1 MKHTVVSLPTQTIPS
16 SGTSSSTPTVSA
28 PRTTSSPELDTLSSA
43 DAASDQPSSSASDWG
58 TYASWLPGPIPG
70 CTSTQ
75 TAVVFGSTSLIPRP
89 CLSGGNGPA
98 SMPNQGNGGHFS
110 LIPHPQSS
118 VASLGGIEEP
128 GHVGSGGASG
138 GDAGSPT
145 TTTAMAATTQA
156 LPSSIPVELPKPVSK
171 PTPIRAKSTST
182 AAQPSSTD
190 VASNPIVAG
199 GGGGRGGIP
208 LPRPESTVQGLEPV
222 NTGATAHPTTSTAQH
237 TKPQSGFGANG
248 GANIPTGQ
256 DTATFLGLP
265 GGVGGPTKIPYQP
278 QPVKA
283 SALPPGI
290 ISVGSTALTADSSSN
305 FVIGSQ
311 TLAPGSAPIT
321 HSGIVYSLP
330 SSGTGVVIGPSTH
343 SILVPTPQSAPI
355 ITLGGSTLTADSSSR
370 FYIGSQTLAPG
381 GTIIQSS
388 QVVSLAPNAAT
399 VIIGSQTQQLSH
411 QPFAPASTPI
421 ITIGGSTI
429 TANSA
434 SHFKIGSQTLVPG
447 GAAITNPAGQTVSL
461 AAGGSSVVV
470 DGQTQ
475 QVSQQVATPAPV
487 ITVGNSRITANS
499 QSQFVVGSQTL
510 AAGASAITV
519 SNQVISLASSGN
531 AVVFG
536 QRTQAINA
544 ASQFV
549 ATQAPILTLD
559 QATFTANSKSEYIV
573 ADQTLHAGSSAII
586 VSGSTISLAPSAAA
600 VVVNGKTASLTPHSV
615 IATVAPP
622 VITVGPSAVTAVQ
635 SGKYVIAGQTLS
647 AGGRAITV
655 SGTRISLGSDA
666 SNLVVGSSTQHL
678 SPQILE
684 LTTQAP
690 VLTVGKA
697 HISAVAPSE
706 YVYGG
711 KTFEAGD
718 MMTISGTIVS
728 FAADDSYVEIGASTS
743 MIPKSDYIFGTQML
757 EPGHAITVSG
767 TVISLASDD
776 SYLKIGTSTERLH
789 GHTVIKSTAVRSTG
803 STTARSSVSDFITG
817 SLVQA
822 AQTGAASPSASPS
835 TKSVG
840 DKGNGGSRLSFELG
854 LVCGGSVALAFLLL

>member
-1 MKHTVVSLPTQTIPS
+1 
-16 SGTSSSTPTVSA
+16 
-28 PRTTSSPELDTLSSA
+28 
-43 DAASDQPSSSASDWG
+43 
-58 TYASWLPGPIPG
+58 
-70 CTSTQ
+70 
-75 TAVVFGSTSLIPRP
+75 
-89 CLSGGNGPA
+89 
-98 SMPNQGNGGHFS
+98 MPNGHGGHFS

-128 GHVGSGGASG
+128 GHVGSGGATG
-138 GDAGSPT
+138 GDAGTQPA
-145 TTTAMAATTQA
+145 TTAMAATTEA
-156 LPSSIPVELPKPVSK
+156 LASSIPVEMPKPIYKS
-171 PTPIRAKSTST
+171 TSIGAKSTLA

-190 VASNPIVAG
+190 LISNPIIAG
-199 GGGGRGGIP
+199 GGGARGGDP
-208 LPRPESTVQGLEPV
+208 LPRPESSVQGLGPV
-222 NTGATAHPTTSTAQH
+222 NTQETTHPTTSATQH
-237 TKPQSGFGANG
+237 TAPQSGFGAGG
-248 GANIPTGQ
+248 GANIPTAQ

-265 GGVGGPTKIPYQP
+265 GGVSGPTKIPDKP

-283 SALPPGI
+283 SALPPHI
-290 ISVGSTALTADSSSN
+290 VSVGSTTLTADSSSN

-311 TLAPGSAPIT
+311 TLAPGSVPIT

-330 SSGTGVVIGPSTH
+330 SSGTGVVIGPSTQP
-343 SILVPTPQSAPI
+343 IFTPTPQSAPV
-355 ITLGGSTLTADSSSR
+355 ITLGGSTLTADSSSH
-370 FYIGSQTLAPG
+370 FYVGSQTLAPG
-381 GTIIQSS
+381 GTIVRGS
-388 QVVSLAPNAAT
+388 QVVSLASNAAT
-399 VIIGSQTQQLSH
+399 VVIGSQTQQLS
-411 QPFAPASTPI
+411 QQSIAPASTPV
-421 ITIGGSTI
+421 ITIGGSTL

-434 SHFKIGSQTLVPG
+434 SHFEIGSQTLVPG
-447 GAAITNPAGQTVSL
+447 GAAITNSAGRTVSL

-544 ASQFV
+544 PSQFA
-549 ATQAPILTLD
+549 ATQAPVLTLG
-559 QATFTANSKSEYIV
+559 QSTFTANSKSEYIV
-573 ADQTLHAGSSAII
+573 AGQTLHAGSPAIV

-600 VVVNGKTASLTPHSV
+600 VVVDGKTASLKPNS
-615 IATVAPP
+615 ILATVAPP
-622 VITVGPSAVTAVQ
+622 VITIGPSAVTAVQ
-635 SGKYVIAGQTLS
+635 NGEYVIAGQTLS
-647 AGGRAITV
+647 AGGSAITV
-655 SGTRISLGSDA
+655 SETRISLGSDT
-666 SNLVVGSSTQHL
+666 SDLVVGSSTHHL
-678 SPQILE
+678 SPQVLE

-690 VLTVGKA
+690 VLTVGSA

-711 KTFEAGD
+711 TTFEVGD

-728 FAADDSYVEIGASTS
+728 LAADDSYVKIGASTS
-743 MIPKSDYIFGTQML
+743 IIPKSDYMLGTQML

-776 SYLKIGTSTERLH
+776 SYLKIGSSTERLH
-789 GHTVIKSTAVRSTG
+789 GHTILESTLAKSTG
-803 STTARSSVSDFITG
+803 SATARSSVSDFVPG

-822 AQTGAASPSASPS
+822 AQTGTAIPSATPS
-835 TKSVG
+835 TKSASN
-840 DKGNGGSRLSFELG
+840 KINGGLMPLLGLG
-854 LVCGGSVALAFLLL
+854 LVCGASVVLIPLLL

>member
-1 MKHTVVSLPTQTIPS
+1 
-16 SGTSSSTPTVSA
+16 
-28 PRTTSSPELDTLSSA
+28 
-43 DAASDQPSSSASDWG
+43 
-58 TYASWLPGPIPG
+58 
-70 CTSTQ
+70 
-75 TAVVFGSTSLIPRP
+75 
-89 CLSGGNGPA
+89 
-98 SMPNQGNGGHFS
+98 MPNQGHGGHFS

-128 GHVGSGGASG
+128 GHVGSGGATG
-138 GDAGSPT
+138 GDAGRQ
-145 TTTAMAATTQA
+145 TTTAAIAATTQVLA
-156 LPSSIPVELPKPVSK
+156 SSIPVEIPKPVSK
-171 PTPIRAKSTST
+171 PTPIRAESTSK

-190 VASNPIVAG
+190 AVSNPIVAG
-199 GGGGRGGIP
+199 GGGRGGNP
-208 LPRPESTVQGLEPV
+208 LPRPESSVQGLGPV
-222 NTGATAHPTTSTAQH
+222 NTGATTHPTTSATQH
-237 TKPQSGFGANG
+237 TAPQSGSGGNGFGG
-248 GANIPTGQ
+248 DIPTGQ

-265 GGVGGPTKIPYQP
+265 GGVGGSTRTPSKPE
-278 QPVKA
+278 PVKA
-283 SALPPGI
+283 SVLPPGVV
-290 ISVGSTALTADSSSN
+290 SVGSTTLTADSSSN

-321 HSGIVYSLP
+321 HSGIVFSLP
-330 SSGTGVVIGPSTH
+330 SSGTGVVIGPSTQ
-343 SILVPTPQSAPI
+343 SVLAPTPQSAPI
-355 ITLGGSTLTADSSSR
+355 ITLGGSTLTADSSSQ

-381 GTIIQSS
+381 GTIVRGS

-399 VIIGSQTQQLSH
+399 VVIGSQTKQLSH
-411 QPFAPASTPI
+411 QPIAPASTPV
-421 ITIGGSTI
+421 ITIDGSTL

-434 SHFKIGSQTLVPG
+434 SHFEIGSQTLVPG
-447 GAAITNPAGQTVSL
+447 GAAITNSAGQTVSL

-475 QVSQQVATPAPV
+475 PVSQQVATPAPV
-487 ITVGNSRITANS
+487 ITIGNSRITANS

-544 ASQFV
+544 PSQFV
-549 ATQAPILTLD
+549 AKQAPILTLG
-559 QATFTANSKSEYIV
+559 QSTFTANSKSEYFV
-573 ADQTLHAGSSAII
+573 AGQTLHAGSPAIV

-600 VVVNGKTASLTPHSV
+600 VVVNGKTASLTPHS
-615 IATVAPP
+615 ILATVAAP
-622 VITVGPSAVTAVQ
+622 VITIGPSAVTAAPN
-635 SGKYVIAGQTLS
+635 GEYVVAGQTLS
-647 AGGRAITV
+647 AGGSAITV

-666 SNLVVGSSTQHL
+666 SDLVVGSSTHHL
-678 SPQILE
+678 SPQVLE

-690 VLTVGKA
+690 VLTVGNA

-728 FAADDSYVEIGASTS
+728 LAADDSYVNIGGSTS
-743 MIPKSDYIFGTQML
+743 LIPKSDYMFGTQML

-776 SYLKIGTSTERLH
+776 SYLKIGSSTERLH
-789 GHTVIKSTAVRSTG
+789 GHTIIQSTLAKSTG
-803 STTARSSVSDFITG
+803 SATARSSVGDLITG

-822 AQTGAASPSASPS
+822 AQTGTTIPSASPS
-835 TKSVG
+835 RKSAG
-840 DKGNGGSRLSFELG
+840 NKSNGGSMGFLGLG
-854 LVCGGSVALAFLLL
+854 LVCGGSVVLIPLLL

>member
-1 MKHTVVSLPTQTIPS
+1 
-16 SGTSSSTPTVSA
+16 
-28 PRTTSSPELDTLSSA
+28 
-43 DAASDQPSSSASDWG
+43 
-58 TYASWLPGPIPG
+58 
-70 CTSTQ
+70 
-75 TAVVFGSTSLIPRP
+75 
-89 CLSGGNGPA
+89 
-98 SMPNQGNGGHFS
+98 MPNQGNGGHFS

-128 GHVGSGGASG
+128 GHVGSGGATG

-145 TTTAMAATTQA
+145 TTTAVAATTQA
-156 LPSSIPVELPKPVSK
+156 LASSIPVEIPKPVSK
-171 PTPIRAKSTST
+171 PTPIGAKSTST
-182 AAQPSSTD
+182 TAQPSSTD
-190 VASNPIVAG
+190 AVSNPIVAG

-222 NTGATAHPTTSTAQH
+222 STEPATHPTTSTAEH
-237 TKPQSGFGANG
+237 TGPQSGFGANG

-256 DTATFLGLP
+256 DTATFLGVP
-265 GGVGGPTKIPYQP
+265 AGIGAPTKIPYKP

-290 ISVGSTALTADSSSN
+290 VSVGSTTLTADSSSK

-330 SSGTGVVIGPSTH
+330 SSGSGVVIGPSTQ
-343 SILVPTPQSAPI
+343 SIIAPTPQSAPV
-355 ITLGGSTLTADSSSR
+355 ITLGGSTLTADSSSK
-370 FYIGSQTLAPG
+370 FYVGSQTLAPG
-381 GTIIQSS
+381 GTIVQSS
-388 QVVSLAPNAAT
+388 QVISLASNAAT
-399 VIIGSQTQQLSH
+399 VVVGSQTQQLSH
-411 QPFAPASTPI
+411 QPIAPAPTPVI
-421 ITIGGSTI
+421 IISGSTL

-434 SHFKIGSQTLVPG
+434 SHFEIGSQTLVPG
-447 GAAITNPAGQTVSL
+447 GAAITNSAGQTVSL

-475 QVSQQVATPAPV
+475 QVSQQVATPVPV
-487 ITVGNSRITANS
+487 ITFGNSRITANS

-531 AVVFG
+531 AVVYG

-544 ASQFV
+544 PSQFV
-549 ATQAPILTLD
+549 ATQAPILTLG
-559 QATFTANSKSEYIV
+559 QSTFRANSKSQYIV
-573 ADQTLHAGSSAII
+573 AGQTLHAGSPAIV
-586 VSGSTISLAPSAAA
+586 VSGSTISLAPSGAAI
-600 VVVNGKTASLTPHSV
+600 VVNGKTASLKPHS
-615 IATVAPP
+615 ILATVAPP
-622 VITVGPSAVTAVQ
+622 VITVGPSAVTAVR
-635 SGKYVIAGQTLS
+635 SGEYVIAGQTLS
-647 AGGRAITV
+647 AGGSAITV

-666 SNLVVGSSTQHL
+666 SALVVGSSTQHL
-678 SPQILE
+678 SPQIFA

-690 VLTVGKA
+690 VLTVGNT

-711 KTFEAGD
+711 STFEAGD

-728 FAADDSYVEIGASTS
+728 FAADDSYVKIGASTS
-743 MIPKSDYIFGTQML
+743 MIPKSDYVFGTQML

-776 SYLKIGTSTERLH
+776 SYLKIGSSTERLH
-789 GHTVIKSTAVRSTG
+789 GHTIIQSTVAQSTG
-803 STTARSSVSDFITG
+803 STTARSSVGDFITG

-822 AQTGAASPSASPS
+822 AQTGSAIPSASS
-835 TKSVG
+835 SEKSAG
-840 DKGNGGSRLSFELG
+840 NKSNGGSIMSLG
-854 LVCGGSVALAFLLL
+854 LALVCGGGAVLAALLL